1 MADSELAQQCE
12 CTQCYWT
19 VQLSLVKIVCFISYD
34 FYPIKNKQKEQSTF
48 WNFFL
53 IIVETSNYNLLAT
66 SQELL
71 LWYLLKILEFI
82 LRNFVKKK
90 KEKEKVKYNP

>member
-1 MADSELAQQCE
+1 MDDSELAQQCE

-19 VQLSLVKIVCFISYD
+19 VQLSFVKIVCFISYG
-34 FYPIKNKQKEQSTF
+34 FYHIKIKQKEQATF

-53 IIVETSNYNLLAT
+53 ITVETSNCNLLAT

-90 KEKEKVKYNP
+90 KK